1 MTESINNGREKGLLQ
16 LQLAIEESI
25 VSYVEKGCPNKVIH
39 ESNGQPC
46 FKLAEAGHCL
56 SELIRLGLWP
66 MSSSL
71 PNANLDDLSQLA
83 FDFKNYARSHY
94 RYSPACATDNTD
106 FRAMLSQMV
115 ADATEVLQGLCL
127 KCVKQGKVTEE
138 EGNRD
143 AADVHLCKS

>member
-1 MTESINNGREKGLLQ
+1 MQS
-16 LQLAIEESI
+16 AIEESI
-25 VSYVEKGCPNKVIH
+25 VSFVEKGCQNKVYH

-66 MSSSL
+66 MSRSL
-71 PNANLDDLSQLA
+71 PNANLDDVPQVAS
-83 FDFKNYARSHY
+83 DFKNYSRSLY
-94 RYSPACATDNTD
+94 RYAPTCALDNTD
-106 FRAMLSQMV
+106 FKAMLGQMV

-138 EGNRD
+138 EGNCH